1 MARQLTRA
9 RGNLM
14 TAVEFTNDD
23 VCWMRQALDLAQHAA
38 SLEEVPVGAVLVRDG
53 ILLGEG
59 WNAPISSCDASHHA
73 EIAAIRDANRSVNNY
88 RLPGST
94 LYVTLEPCTMCF
106 GALIHARVER
116 VFYATEEQR
125 AGVLVSQLQ
134 LANTD
139 FYNHQIQVAG
149 GLLADESAAL
159 LRQFFRSRRVSNRIA
174 SE

>member
-1 MARQLTRA
+1 MARQPTRA
-9 RGNLM
+9 RGDSM
-14 TAVEFTNDD
+14 TAVEFTDDD
-23 VCWMRQALDLAQHAA
+23 VRWMRRALALANHAA
-38 SLEEVPVGAVLVRDG
+38 ALEEVPVGAVLVRDG

-73 EIAAIRDANRSVNNY
+73 EIAAIREANRSVNNY

-106 GALIHARVER
+106 GALIHARVKR
-116 VFYATEEQR
+116 LFYATEQR

-134 LANTD
+134 LAD
-139 FYNHQIQVAG
+139 SGFYNHEIHVKG

-159 LRQFFRSRRVSNRIA
+159 LRQFFRSRRVSN
-174 SE
+174 

>member
-23 VCWMRQALDLAQHAA
+23 VCWMRQALALAQHAA

-73 EIAAIRDANRSVNNY
+73 EIAAIRFDLDRMPKDRSIPLSVSFSLVLAGMKIEFKHVFNMSSHS
-88 RLPGST
+88 LP
-94 LYVTLEPCTMCF
+94 
-106 GALIHARVER
+106 R
-116 VFYATEEQR
+116 
-125 AGVLVSQLQ
+125 
-134 LANTD
+134 
-139 FYNHQIQVAG
+139 
-149 GLLADESAAL
+149 
-159 LRQFFRSRRVSNRIA
+159 
-174 SE
+174 